1 MSNFLYIGL
10 TMYKLTLQKTNC
22 SMCVAYYMYVSLRIT
37 SQCCIPLIYV
47 PNCLVQYLGLP
58 TPAFVTGSNHMGER
72 PGKPW
77 HMPIHQGEC
86 LGKCHIPGGS
96 EHTTDCKHG
105 TWSDWAVKNLAVSVT
120 LLGSRKPSHNCT
132 KPWSNSSRCPST
144 SLQVRSSTMPSSM
157 LALQRINAGVRK
169 PYQAFL

>member
-10 TMYKLTLQKTNC
+10 INLLFRKQTTQ
-22 SMCVAYYMYVSLRIT
+22 CVLYTICT
-37 SQCCIPLIYV
+37 SHSGPPHNVFSCIPLIMY
-47 PNCLVQYLGLP
+47 QTASYLGLP

-77 HMPIHQGEC
+77 HVPIRQGEC

-120 LLGSRKPSHNCT
+120 LLGSRKPSHSCT
-132 KPWSNSSRCPST
+132 KPWSNSSRWPST
-144 SLQVRSSTMPSSM
+144 SLQVRSSTTPSSM
-157 LALQRINAGVRK
+157 RALQRINAGVRK
-169 PYQAFL
+169 PYQAFP